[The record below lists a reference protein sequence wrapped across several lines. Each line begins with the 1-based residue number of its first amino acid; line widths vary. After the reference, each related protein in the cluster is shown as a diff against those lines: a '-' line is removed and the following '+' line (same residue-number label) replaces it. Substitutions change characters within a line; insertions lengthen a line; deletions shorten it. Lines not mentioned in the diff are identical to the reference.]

1 MDYELKL
8 NDVFEF
14 EDNDYL
20 VLDMTTY
27 KDELYIFTNKLI
39 SEEEPGKEFVV
50 FKALEE
56 GLLIEE
62 DTTVLNEVN
71 KTFSANFN
79 KKLATIAHSVE
90 E

>member
-27 KDELYIFTNKLI
+27 KDTLYIFTNKLI
-39 SEEEPGKEFVV
+39 SDEEPGKEFIV

-56 GLLIEE
+56 GILIEE
-62 DTTVLNEVN
+62 DINILNEVN
-71 KTFSANFN
+71 KVFSANFN
-79 KKLATIAHSVE
+79 KKLETIARSVE

>member
-79 KKLATIAHSVE
+79 KKLATIANSVE